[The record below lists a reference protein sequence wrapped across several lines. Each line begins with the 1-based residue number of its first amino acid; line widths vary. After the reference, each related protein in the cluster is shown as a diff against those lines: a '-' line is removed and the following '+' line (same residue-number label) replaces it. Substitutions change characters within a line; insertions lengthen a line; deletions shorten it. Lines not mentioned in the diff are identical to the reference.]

1 MSQLTAPWGQC
12 PGRSLLTAGLP
23 LCQESRGALSSPQLC
38 TGPAEG
44 EQKGA
49 RKGQVGLGLALSND
63 VLDAAV
69 QEHILVL
76 QGRKEGTVRF
86 LTETTRSQINLAV
99 CFKKS

>member
-1 MSQLTAPWGQC
+1 M
-12 PGRSLLTAGLP
+12 
-23 LCQESRGALSSPQLC
+23 
-38 TGPAEG
+38 
-44 EQKGA
+44 
-49 RKGQVGLGLALSND
+49 GLGLALSND

-69 QEHILVL
+69 QEHVLVL